1 MGENFD
7 PMGIHTGESIVVAPS
22 QTLSN
27 EEYHMLR
34 ETAIRVVRH
43 LGIIGECNIQYAL
56 HPTSLEYAI
65 IEVNPRLSRSS
76 ALASK
81 ATGYPLAFVA
91 AKIIMGIDLPQIK
104 NAVTRK
110 TTACFEPSL
119 DYVVV
124 KMPKWDLKKF
134 TRVSPLL
141 GSSMKS
147 VGEVM
152 AVGRTFEEGIQKAL
166 RMNDMANTGYGPRKL
181 REGTGLEEEL
191 TKPTDLRIFAIYEA
205 MQKGYTVDQ
214 LHDLTKINKW
224 FLHKLAYIKN
234 IEDNLRELGSLNK
247 ITRELMA
254 EAKNAGFSDFQIASF
269 VNAQEEEVR
278 TLRKGQG
285 VLPIVKQI
293 DTLAGEFPAETNYL
307 YMTYQGKQHD
317 IEPNQG
323 GIITLGSG
331 VYRIGSSVEFDY
343 CAVSC
348 TRALRKQGKR
358 TITINYN
365 PETVSTDYDESDQL
379 YFEELSEERVR
390 DIYEVE
396 GAEDRDKFSSM
407 LDSLKIDQP
416 KWRSLTTLQDSFKFA
431 KEVSYPVLVRPS
443 YVLSGAA
450 MRVAKSEDE
459 LSAFLKEAGEI
470 SGEHPVVI
478 SKFIEGA
485 QEVECDAVAQNG
497 KIVNWA
503 ISLHIENAGVHSGD
517 ASMILPSGLSDAIE
531 SKVYDIAA
539 KIAKALNISGPFNTQ
554 FLLKDENLKVIET
567 NLRASRSFPFVSKTL
582 GIDFVDTATR
592 VFLGETVEP
601 DVICST
607 PYKDRVCVK
616 VPQFSYQRLHGAD
629 PVLSVEMGSTGEVAC
644 YGKDAHEAYL
654 KGILSTNAFKI
665 PKETVLLSGD
675 LPESLAPS
683 FQSLVDQ
690 GYTLYATPEIYPI
703 LDKNKI
709 PYTKTTLP
717 TENKNDNVLQLIRE
731 RKIHMTINVPKFNE
745 DEGQYRIRRT
755 SVDFAVPLVNNAQV
769 AAFTVEAL
777 RKYRN
782 GGLEITA
789 WQDYFPAD
797 HIFHKN

>member
-1 MGENFD
+1 
-7 PMGIHTGESIVVAPS
+7 
-22 QTLSN
+22 
-27 EEYHMLR
+27 
-34 ETAIRVVRH
+34 
-43 LGIIGECNIQYAL
+43 
-56 HPTSLEYAI
+56 
-65 IEVNPRLSRSS
+65 
-76 ALASK
+76 
-81 ATGYPLAFVA
+81 
-91 AKIIMGIDLPQIK
+91 
-104 NAVTRK
+104 
-110 TTACFEPSL
+110 
-119 DYVVV
+119 
-124 KMPKWDLKKF
+124 MPKWDLKKF

-141 GSSMKS
+141 GSGMKS

-152 AVGRTFEEGIQKAL
+152 AVGRSFEEGIQKAL
-166 RMNDMANTGYGPRKL
+166 RMNDMANVGFAPKKL
-181 REGTGLEEEL
+181 RSDMDYEL
-191 TKPTDLRIFAIYEA
+191 SNPSDQRVFAIYQA
-205 MQKGYTVDQ
+205 LAKGYSVDK
-214 LHDLTKINKW
+214 LHEMTRIDRWFLLKLEYIRNLELEIREVGSLAGINK
-224 FLHKLAYIKN
+224 
-234 IEDNLRELGSLNK
+234 D
-247 ITRELMA
+247 LMKQ
-254 EAKNAGFSDFQIASF
+254 AKCAGFSDHQIGSF
-269 VNAQEEEVR
+269 VNATEEETR
-278 TLRKGQG
+278 TYRKSLGI
-285 VLPIVKQI
+285 LPVVKQI

-307 YMTYQGKQHD
+307 YCTYLGQEHD
-317 IEPNQG
+317 IEPNLG
-323 GIITLGSG
+323 GIVTLGSG

-348 TRALRKQGKR
+348 IRALRKRGKR

-396 GAEDRDKFSSM
+396 GADGIIVSVGGQQPNNIALKLAKAGLNILGTSANDIDRAEDRDKFSSM

-554 FLLKDENLKVIET
+554 FLLKDDNLKVIET